1 MKNNDN
7 MTCFKNIYYKYVVKY
22 PVLFF
27 TFMIV
32 GIFTFLYFSFNT
44 EVTLIETFEG
54 NYADDRLIINEVVD
68 YPINKAYAYQN
79 RSDKVIEYEITDVE
93 IIDECYTVLYFCS
106 TDVNTSLEGTIKI
119 DVEKQKI
126 KIINML
132 WGMQKRYVE
141 DQ

>member
-1 MKNNDN
+1 MNRIINY
-7 MTCFKNIYYKYVVKY
+7 YYKYVVKY
-22 PVLFF
+22 PVLYF
-27 TFMIV
+27 TFIII
-32 GIFTFLYFSFNT
+32 GISTFFFLSFNT
-44 EVTLIETFEG
+44 EVALIETFEG

-79 RSDKVIEYEITDVE
+79 RSDKVIEYEITDME
-93 IIDECYTVLYFCS
+93 IIDECYTVLYFSS
-106 TDVNTSLEGTIKI
+106 TDINTLLEGTIKI

-132 WGMQKRYVE
+132 LGMQKRYVD

>member
-1 MKNNDN
+1 MNRITN
-7 MTCFKNIYYKYVVKY
+7 FYYKYVVKY
-22 PVLFF
+22 PVLYF
-27 TFMIV
+27 TFIII
-32 GIFTFLYFSFNT
+32 GISIFLCLSYNT
-44 EVTLIETFEG
+44 EVALIETFEG

-93 IIDECYTVLYFCS
+93 IIDECYTVLHFCS
-106 TDVNTSLEGTIKI
+106 SDINSSLEGTIKI
-119 DVEKQKI
+119 DVEKHKI

-132 WGMQKRYVE
+132 LGMQKRYVD